1 MEKSIKSTGTSFGI
15 YLGVFL
21 ILITTLAYSFDLS
34 LFTKWWFGIFS
45 FVILLVISIIG
56 VRKAKKIYS
65 GPYFSFKN
73 AFTTYFLIILVGTLL
88 ATLFSILLFSFVDTE
103 AAQTVTELTIETS
116 REMMEKFGAPEA
128 SINEALAELEN
139 DNQFSV
145 LNQLK
150 KFVFG
155 LGFYLIIGL
164 IIALIFKEKDPNKA

>member
-1 MEKSIKSTGTSFGI
+1 MEKSIKSTGTTYGI

-45 FVILLVISIIG
+45 FLILIVISVVG
-56 VRKAKKIYS
+56 VRKAKKIHT

-73 AFTTYFLIILVGTLL
+73 AFTTYFLIILIGTLL
-88 ATLFSILLFSFVDTE
+88 ATLYSILLFSFIDTE
-103 AAQTVTELTIETS
+103 AAKTVTELTVETS
-116 REMMEKFGAPEA
+116 RAMMEKFGAPEA
-128 SINEALAELEN
+128 SINEALAEMEN
-139 DNQFSV
+139 NNQFSV
-145 LNQLK
+145 MNQLK

-164 IIALIFKEKDPNKA
+164 IIALIMREKDPNKA